1 MERTMTNEG
10 IVEGLRELVDEAE
23 ALLVPE
29 ARSIPRRVRAI
40 RARVEEA
47 RDAASERAREA
58 ARKADGWVHENPWR
72 TVGIAAAVGSLLGW
86 ALGKRAHD
94 AGCARD

>member
-10 IVEGLRELVDEAE
+10 VVEGLRELVDEAE

-29 ARSIPRRVRAI
+29 SRSLPRRMRAM

-47 RDAASERAREA
+47 RDVAAERARTA
-58 ARKADGWVHENPWR
+58 ARNADGWVRENPWR

-86 ALGKRAHD
+86 AMGRRAYTES
-94 AGCARD
+94 CTRD

>member
-10 IVEGLRELVDEAE
+10 IVDGLRELVDEAE

-29 ARSIPRRVRAI
+29 ARSLPRRVRAI
-40 RARVEEA
+40 RARAEEV
-47 RDAASERAREA
+47 RDAAAERAREA
-58 ARKADGWVHENPWR
+58 AQKADGWVHENPWR

-86 ALGKRAHD
+86 ALGRRAYD
-94 AGCARD
+94 TGCARD